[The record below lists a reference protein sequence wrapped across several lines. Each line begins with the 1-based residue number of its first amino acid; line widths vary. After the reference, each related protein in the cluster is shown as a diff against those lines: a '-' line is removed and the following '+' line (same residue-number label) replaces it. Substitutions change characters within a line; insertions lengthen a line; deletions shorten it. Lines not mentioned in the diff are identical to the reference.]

1 MTQASTTATPTLGL
15 RLGLPARL
23 GIIGAVFFAEK
34 IFLNEFVDFER
45 VNAAQG
51 LGAIVRAS
59 QHWGF
64 RFLVAWL
71 AAIALFAYVR
81 GGPSLDAAAASMRAA
96 PIRIGWI
103 LGHLLCVALLT
114 LLSYLLYRY
123 TATDLSFAAVVALGI
138 VVSAAAALA
147 ALLAIAPGPLWV
159 AAARALGLTW
169 GYAAIAALLGTGA
182 IQLAQT
188 LWAPT
193 AALTFDVVSRVLA
206 PLIPTLTAD
215 PTTLVLSTDRFA
227 VQVAEGCSGLE
238 GMGLMLAFSVAW
250 LTYFRRE
257 YFFPR
262 ALLLIPGGLV
272 VMFVLNVLRISALLL
287 IGHAGYPDVAINGF
301 HSQAGWIAFNAAAA
315 GLVLLSRRS
324 TWLNRT
330 ASRSSAPA
338 ATDNPT
344 AAYLMPLLAILA
356 AGMVSH
362 AMSSGFETFYP
373 LRLIAGAIVLGIY
386 ARRLATLDWHWSWRG
401 PAVGALVFLLW
412 IFAAHFLIPAAP
424 MPGKLLALSPVP
436 RGIWIASRL
445 AASILTVPIAEE
457 LAYRGYL
464 MRRIGNRE
472 FDTVPFQS
480 VRWPAL
486 CVAAIVFG
494 MMHGALWLPGIAAG
508 LGFGLVTVHRGRIGE
523 AVTAHATANVL
534 IAGAVLGWHQWQLW

>member
-1 MTQASTTATPTLGL
+1 MTQASTTATPTSAL

-23 GIIGAVFFAEK
+23 AVVGAVFFAEK

-45 VNAAQG
+45 VDAAQG
-51 LGAIVRAS
+51 LGAILRAS

-71 AAIALFAYVR
+71 AAIALFSYVR
-81 GGPSLDAAAASMRAA
+81 GGPRLDAAAASMRAA

-103 LGHLLCVALLT
+103 FGHLLCVAVLAA
-114 LLSYLLYRY
+114 LSYLLYRY
-123 TATDLSFAAVVALGI
+123 TASDWSFAAVVALWM
-138 VVSAAAALA
+138 VVSAAAAFA
-147 ALLAIAPGPLWV
+147 ALLAIAPGPLWL
-159 AAARALGLTW
+159 AAGRALGLIW

-182 IQLAQT
+182 IQLAQM

-206 PLIPTLTAD
+206 PLTPTLTAD
-215 PTTLVLSTDRFA
+215 PATLVLSTDRFA
-227 VQVAEGCSGLE
+227 IQVAEGCSGLE
-238 GMGLMLAFSVAW
+238 GMALMLVFCVAW

-262 ALLLIPGGLV
+262 ALLLIPVGLV
-272 VMFVLNVLRISALLL
+272 AMFALNVARISALML

-330 ASRSSAPA
+330 ASRSSAA
-338 ATDNPT
+338 AGTDNPT
-344 AAYLMPLLAILA
+344 AAYLMPLLAILG

-362 AMSSGFETFYP
+362 AMSGGFEAFYP
-373 LRLIAGAIVLGIY
+373 LRLIVGAIVLGVY

-401 PAVGALVFLLW
+401 PAAGVLVFLLW
-412 IFAAHFLIPAAP
+412 ILAAHFLVPAAT
-424 MPGKLLALSPVP
+424 MPGKLAALAPVT
-436 RGIWIASRL
+436 RGIWITSRL
-445 AASILTVPIAEE
+445 AASIVTVPIAEE

-464 MRRIGNRE
+464 MRRIGHVD

-486 CVAAIVFG
+486 CVAATVFG
-494 MMHGALWLPGIAAG
+494 LMHGILWLPGIAAG
-508 LGFGLVTVHRGRIGE
+508 LAFGLVTIHRGRIGE
-523 AVTAHATANVL
+523 AVAAHATANAL
-534 IAGAVLGWHQWQLW
+534 IAGAVLGWQQWQLW

>member
-103 LGHLLCVALLT
+103 LGHLPCVALLT

>member
-464 MRRIGNRE
+464 MRRIGHSD
-472 FDTVPFQS
+472 FDAVPFQS
-480 VRWPAL
+480 IRWPAL
-486 CVAAIVFG
+486 CAAAIVFG
-494 MMHGALWLPGIAAG
+494 LMHGALWLPGIAAG
-508 LGFGLVTVHRGRIGE
+508 LAFGLVTVHRGRIGE
-523 AVTAHATANVL
+523 AVAAHATANALV
-534 IAGAVLGWHQWQLW
+534 AVAVLGWDQWQLW

>member
-1 MTQASTTATPTLGL
+1 MTQASTTATPPLGL

-103 LGHLLCVALLT
+103 LGHLLCVALLA

-262 ALLLIPGGLV
+262 ALLLIPGGLA

-523 AVTAHATANVL
+523 AVIAHATANVL